1 MVENGWVL
9 LNLVRSLDTGDEND
23 YVMPVDTEFPVGWAL
38 LTTSNDI
45 TQYHD

>member
-1 MVENGWVL
+1 MSL
-9 LNLVRSLDTGDEND
+9 SRSLDTGDAND

-38 LTTSNDI
+38 HTTNNDI